1 MTGLPGWLFSFFLVF
16 FRFSAIYG
24 FVWFVSVF
32 FCFFLFCF
40 SVLCNAQLLFE
51 TNSCIWLDNVVPNK
65 LIQVIL
71 DSEELEPYWHPDMKD
86 RVPLNILQKYVG
98 STKGIS
104 KFGKDVLLIKSP
116 NGTSYFEIN
125 SSSLE
130 NGLWHVEI
138 SYKVEGVVASFV
150 AKQMQNRTWQLLSAT
165 VVEK

>member
-1 MTGLPGWLFSFFLVF
+1 MKVIIAALLLMISPFTMTM
-16 FRFSAIYG
+16 
-24 FVWFVSVF
+24 
-32 FCFFLFCF
+32 
-40 SVLCNAQLLFE
+40 
-51 TNSCIWLDNVVPNK
+51 DNVIPNK

-98 STKGIS
+98 STKGVS

-116 NGTSYFEIN
+116 NGTPYFEIN
-125 SSSLE
+125 SFSLE

>member
-1 MTGLPGWLFSFFLVF
+1 MKVIIAALLLMISPFTMTM
-16 FRFSAIYG
+16 Y
-24 FVWFVSVF
+24 
-32 FCFFLFCF
+32 
-40 SVLCNAQLLFE
+40 
-51 TNSCIWLDNVVPNK
+51 NVVPNK

-138 SYKVEGVVASFV
+138 SYKVEGVVAGFV

>member
-1 MTGLPGWLFSFFLVF
+1 MKVIIAALLLMISPFTMTM
-16 FRFSAIYG
+16 
-24 FVWFVSVF
+24 
-32 FCFFLFCF
+32 
-40 SVLCNAQLLFE
+40 
-51 TNSCIWLDNVVPNK
+51 DNVVPNK